1 MNSVNLNFR
10 FRVTRASKL
19 KEDFTDTILGSN
31 LNDNSWH
38 HVKVLRVGRI
48 TEIRLDNITKTVLAP
63 VLYEMLSFRKIFY
76 MGGYEQLKLNHIR
89 HLSFGTRFTGCL
101 KIKEMDNR
109 DPVLYF
115 QKGNSRVQVIPT
127 GVLSFGCPVV
137 ESKPVE
143 LTQPNSR
150 IDITLNPNETRS
162 VLEFS
167 LSLRTFTR
175 NGIVLQLKDK
185 KCLLKLYL
193 QDAKFVVDLRNSGQ
207 NSLEGR
213 LDSDKAISDGMWH
226 IITMI
231 ISSTDILLKVNGAS
245 RTSLTIPETSIS
257 CTQPYLLQVGGL
269 NFVDQKG
276 FVGCVKNLQFNEQKL
291 TFSTKDSNTKYE
303 NGVRYGCNLSDRCY
317 PSPCRNKGRC
327 LQTWKARTCDCSGT
341 NFYGKTCDTYIY
353 KASCAAYQ
361 TIGLKET
368 SYCLID
374 SDGRGDRKPYT
385 TLCNFNKNKE
395 AYTTVHHNKENEFS
409 AKNSEIKFQK
419 YSFHKLKYEMELS
432 KITAL
437 IKRSKYCRQKVKFRC
452 YNALLMNAPNGPPN
466 VGWRSVN
473 RELKSHWGGVPEN
486 GKGCACG
493 LNNTCI
499 KSDKLCNCDYRNNA
513 WAEDSGYLT
522 DKHNLPV
529 TRLDITDITDG
540 YAFLQI
546 GPLECYGDNSPN
558 EDDNDSSESY
568 FPKDILSQVC
578 ITTQNKANLVNN
590 ANSTKRGIIQIESEP
605 QTTETPEAIG
615 QEIKIKPNDSNG
627 DDGVLTSPSSK
638 RETTKGLTI
647 LEIGLISVAG
657 LAVIV
662 LVVKFIVCTMCN
674 KLHGEVLLNQDIAKG
689 DNEIIQQFQPNGNP
703 PSKKPKKKGI
713 LRAYWV

>member
-19 KEDFTDTILGSN
+19 KEDFTDTILGKN

-63 VLYEMLSFRKIFY
+63 TVYKMLSFRKIFY
-76 MGGYEQLKLNHIR
+76 IGGYEQLKINHIR
-89 HLSFGTRFTGCL
+89 HLNSGTRFTGCL

-115 QKGNSRVQVIPT
+115 QKGNSRVQVVPT
-127 GVLSFGCPVV
+127 RVLSFGCPAI

-150 IDITLNPNETRS
+150 IDITLNPNETQS
-162 VLEFS
+162 VLRFS

-185 KCLLKLYL
+185 KCLLKLHL
-193 QDAKFVVDLRNSGQ
+193 QDAKFVVDLVNSGQ
-207 NSLEGR
+207 NSLTEPSY
-213 LDSDKAISDGMWH
+213 SDKAISDGMWH
-226 IITMI
+226 IITVI
-231 ISSTDILLKVNGAS
+231 ISPTDILLGVNGAS
-245 RTSLTIPETSIS
+245 QTSLKIPETSVS

-269 NFVDQKG
+269 NSVDQKG
-276 FVGCVKNLQFNEQKL
+276 FVGCVKSLKFNKQKL
-291 TFSTKDSNTKYE
+291 RFSAKDSNTKYE
-303 NGVRYGCNLSDRCY
+303 NGVRNGCNLSDRCY

-327 LQTWKARTCDCSGT
+327 LQTWKTQTCHCSGT
-341 NFYGKTCDTYIY
+341 NFYGKTCDKYIY

-361 TIGLKET
+361 TIGLRET
-368 SYCLID
+368 SHCLID
-374 SDGRGDRKPYT
+374 SDGRGDIKPYT

-409 AKNSEIKFQK
+409 AKNAEIKFQK
-419 YSFHKLKYEMELS
+419 YNFHKLKYEMELS

-437 IKRSKYCRQKVKFRC
+437 IKRSKYCRQMVKFRC

-466 VGWRSVN
+466 VAWRSVKS
-473 RELKSHWGGVPEN
+473 ELKSHWGGVPEN
-486 GKGCACG
+486 GAGCACG
-493 LNNTCI
+493 LNGTCS
-499 KSDKLCNCDYRNNA
+499 KSDKLCNCDSKNNE

-529 TRLDITDITDG
+529 TRLDVKDITDG
-540 YAFLQI
+540 YAFLQV
-546 GPLECYGDNSPN
+546 GPLECYGEDDN
-558 EDDNDSSESY
+558 EDDSDDSESS
-568 FPKDILSQVC
+568 FPEDMLSQVC

-590 ANSTKRGIIQIESEP
+590 ANSAKRGIIQIESEP
-605 QTTETPEAIG
+605 QTTEKPEAIG
-615 QEIKIKPNDSNG
+615 HDIKSKPKESNG
-627 DDGVLTSPSSK
+627 DEGVVTSPSSK

-662 LVVKFIVCTMCN
+662 LVVKFVVCTMCN
-674 KLHGEVLLNQDIAKG
+674 KLHGEVLLNPDIAKG
-689 DNEIIQQFQPNGNP
+689 DNEIVQQFQPNGNP
-703 PSKKPKKKGI
+703 PAKKPKKKGI
-713 LRAYWV
+713 LSAYWV

>member
-19 KEDFTDTILGSN
+19 KEDFTDTILGKN

-48 TEIRLDNITKTVLAP
+48 AEIRLDNITKTVIAP
-63 VLYEMLSFRKIFY
+63 TVYKMLSFRKIFY
-76 MGGYEQLKLNHIR
+76 IGGYEQLKINHIR
-89 HLSFGTRFTGCL
+89 HLNSGTRFTGCL

-115 QKGNSRVQVIPT
+115 QKGNSRVQVVPT
-127 GVLSFGCPVV
+127 GVLSFGCPAI

-150 IDITLNPNETRS
+150 IDITLNPNETQS
-162 VLEFS
+162 VLRFS

-185 KCLLKLYL
+185 NCLLKLHL
-193 QDAKFVVDLRNSGQ
+193 QDAKFVVDLVNSGQ
-207 NSLEGR
+207 NSLTEPSY
-213 LDSDKAISDGMWH
+213 SDKAISDGMWH
-226 IITMI
+226 IITVI
-231 ISSTDILLKVNGAS
+231 ISPTDILLGVNGAS
-245 RTSLTIPETSIS
+245 QTSLKIPETSVS

-269 NFVDQKG
+269 NSVDQKG
-276 FVGCVKNLQFNEQKL
+276 FVGCVKSLKFNKQKL
-291 TFSTKDSNTKYE
+291 RFSAKDSNTKHE
-303 NGVRYGCNLSDRCY
+303 NGVRNGCNLSDRCY

-327 LQTWKARTCDCSGT
+327 LQTWKTQTCDCSGT
-341 NFYGKTCDTYIY
+341 NFYGKTCDKYIY

-361 TIGLKET
+361 TIGLRET

-374 SDGRGDRKPYT
+374 SDGRGDIKPYT

-409 AKNSEIKFQK
+409 AKNAEIKFQK
-419 YSFHKLKYEMELS
+419 YNFHKLKYEMELS

-437 IKRSKYCRQKVKFRC
+437 IKRSKYCRQMVKFRC

-466 VGWRSVN
+466 VAWRSVKS
-473 RELKSHWGGVPEN
+473 ELKSHWGGVPEN
-486 GKGCACG
+486 GAGCACG
-493 LNNTCI
+493 LNGTCS
-499 KSDKLCNCDYRNNA
+499 KSDKLCNCDSKNNE

-529 TRLDITDITDG
+529 TRLDVKDITDG
-540 YAFLQI
+540 YAFLQV
-546 GPLECYGDNSPN
+546 GPLKCYGEDDN
-558 EDDNDSSESY
+558 EDDSDDSESS
-568 FPKDILSQVC
+568 FPENILSQVC

-590 ANSTKRGIIQIESEP
+590 ANSAKRGIIQIESEP
-605 QTTETPEAIG
+605 QTTEKPEAIG
-615 QEIKIKPNDSNG
+615 HDIKSKPKESNG
-627 DDGVLTSPSSK
+627 DEGVVTSPSSK

-662 LVVKFIVCTMCN
+662 LVVKFVVCTMCN
-674 KLHGEVLLNQDIAKG
+674 KLRGEVLLNPDIAKG
-689 DNEIIQQFQPNGNP
+689 DNEIVQQFQPNGNP
-703 PSKKPKKKGI
+703 PAKKPKKKGI
-713 LRAYWV
+713 LSAYWV

>member
-1 MNSVNLNFR
+1 MNPVNLNFR

-19 KEDFTDTILGSN
+19 KEDFTDTILGKN

-48 TEIRLDNITKTVLAP
+48 AEIRLDNITKTVIAP
-63 VLYEMLSFRKIFY
+63 TVYKMLSFRKIFY
-76 MGGYEQLKLNHIR
+76 IGGYKQLKINHIR
-89 HLSFGTRFTGCL
+89 HLNSGTRFTGCL

-115 QKGNSRVQVIPT
+115 QKGNSRVQVVPT
-127 GVLSFGCPVV
+127 GVLSFGCPAI

-150 IDITLNPNETRS
+150 IDITLNPNETQS
-162 VLEFS
+162 VLRFS

-185 KCLLKLYL
+185 KCLLKLHL
-193 QDAKFVVDLRNSGQ
+193 QDAKFVVDLVNSGQ
-207 NSLEGR
+207 NSLTEPSY
-213 LDSDKAISDGMWH
+213 SDKAISDGMWH
-226 IITMI
+226 IITVI
-231 ISSTDILLKVNGAS
+231 ISPTDILLGVNGAS
-245 RTSLTIPETSIS
+245 QTSLKIPETSVS

-269 NFVDQKG
+269 NSVDQKG
-276 FVGCVKNLQFNEQKL
+276 FVGCVKSLKLNKQKL
-291 TFSTKDSNTKYE
+291 RFSAKDSNTKHE
-303 NGVRYGCNLSDRCY
+303 NGVRNGCNLSDRCY

-327 LQTWKARTCDCSGT
+327 LQTWKTQTCDCSGT
-341 NFYGKTCDTYIY
+341 NFYGKTCDKYIY

-361 TIGLKET
+361 TIGLRET

-374 SDGRGDRKPYT
+374 SDGRGDIKPYT

-409 AKNSEIKFQK
+409 AKNAEIKFQK
-419 YSFHKLKYEMELS
+419 YNFHKLKYEMELS

-437 IKRSKYCRQKVKFRC
+437 IKRSKYCRQMVKFRC

-466 VGWRSVN
+466 VAWRSVKS
-473 RELKSHWGGVPEN
+473 ELKSHWGGVPEN
-486 GKGCACG
+486 GAGCACG
-493 LNNTCI
+493 LNGTCS
-499 KSDKLCNCDYRNNA
+499 KSDKLCNCDSKNNE

-529 TRLDITDITDG
+529 TRLDVKDITDG
-540 YAFLQI
+540 YAFLQV
-546 GPLECYGDNSPN
+546 GPLECYG
-558 EDDNDSSESY
+558 EDDNKDDSDDSESS
-568 FPKDILSQVC
+568 FPEDILSQVC
-578 ITTQNKANLVNN
+578 ITTQNKAILVNN
-590 ANSTKRGIIQIESEP
+590 ANSAKRGIIQIESEP
-605 QTTETPEAIG
+605 QTTEKPEAIG
-615 QEIKIKPNDSNG
+615 HDIKSKPKESNG
-627 DDGVLTSPSSK
+627 DEGVVTSPSSK

-662 LVVKFIVCTMCN
+662 LVVKFVVCTMCN
-674 KLHGEVLLNQDIAKG
+674 KLRGEVLLNPDIAKG
-689 DNEIIQQFQPNGNP
+689 DNEIVQQFQPNGNP
-703 PSKKPKKKGI
+703 PAKKPKKKGI
-713 LRAYWV
+713 LSAYWV